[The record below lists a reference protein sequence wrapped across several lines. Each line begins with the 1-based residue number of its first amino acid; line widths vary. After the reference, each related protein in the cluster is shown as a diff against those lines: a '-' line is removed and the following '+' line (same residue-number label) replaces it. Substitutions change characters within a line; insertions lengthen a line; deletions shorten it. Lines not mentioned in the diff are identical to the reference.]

1 MGKLIKCCL
10 YYAKNLPL
18 EKAILESFVGYSA
31 SVTQV
36 KVSLQRNGLAT
47 QLLRINDQYECLV
60 KLVEAMESA
69 KYTIKEAVQQSKNL
83 TS

>member
-1 MGKLIKCCL
+1 M
-10 YYAKNLPL
+10 YYAKNSPL
-18 EKAILESFVGYSA
+18 EKAILKSFVGYSA

-69 KYTIKEAVQQSKNL
+69 KYAIKEAVQQSKNL